1 MLDVGCWGLDV
12 VVNGCCLLG
21 VGWCVGLF
29 KCIRGLLLVC
39 GGLGFVYL
47 LVESTSLFC
56 MLFQMHVGKAIIICF
71 FFPSKI
77 LGLSNSLGLDYFICV

>member
-29 KCIRGLLLVC
+29 KCIRGLLL
-39 GGLGFVYL
+39 G
-47 LVESTSLFC
+47 
-56 MLFQMHVGKAIIICF
+56 VGW
-71 FFPSKI
+71 
-77 LGLSNSLGLDYFICV
+77 CV